1 MSECIDNAAR
11 EYGRILRSRIGP
23 HLQDVILFGSRARGN
38 ADDKADYDILVVV
51 DRCTDQIR
59 ETVLDIGVE
68 MMNRYEILFA
78 PLVYDKAQWEYAQD
92 FPLAWNIQEEGV
104 AL

>member
-1 MSECIDNAAR
+1 MSESIDSAAR
-11 EYGRILRSRIGP
+11 EYGRVLRSRIGP

-38 ADDKADYDILVVV
+38 ADDESDYDILVVV
-51 DRCTDQIR
+51 DRCTEQIR

-68 MMNRYEILFA
+68 MMNRHETLFA
-78 PLVYDKAQWEYAQD
+78 PLVYDKAQWKHAQD
-92 FPLAWNIQEEGV
+92 FPLAWNIQDEGI